1 MIETVHLV
9 INPGVLCAMY
19 AAAAA
24 ASSSSF
30 CFGRGSRCVLVAK
43 AYRASA

>member
-19 AAAAA
+19 AAAA